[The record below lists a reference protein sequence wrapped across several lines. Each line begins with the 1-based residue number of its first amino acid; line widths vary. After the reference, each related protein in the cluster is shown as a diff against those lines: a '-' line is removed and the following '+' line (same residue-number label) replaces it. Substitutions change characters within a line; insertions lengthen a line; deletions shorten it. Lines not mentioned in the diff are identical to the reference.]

1 MNNTNKLKTKILV
14 INAGSSSLKYKLFN
28 MRNQSVLCAGIVERI
43 GEAGST
49 VTHTIFKENG
59 EGRSINVSLDFEDHT
74 QAIELVSRL
83 LMDKK
88 SALIEGE
95 DDLYA
100 IGHRVAHGGE
110 ILKENCLV
118 DERVLEK
125 INDTIPLAPLHNPAN
140 ISGIKAA
147 LTLFKNVPSI
157 AVFDTQFSNDIPAY
171 AYRYAVPER
180 FYEEHKVRR
189 YGFHGTSHRY
199 ISREL
204 AVLLKKRPEEINH
217 IVCHLGNGSSMTAVK
232 GGVCID
238 TSMGMTP
245 TAGLIMGTR
254 CGDIDPGLSQYLSEV
269 TGKSSKEIY
278 DIFNKESGLFGICGM
293 GDMRDIHK
301 AIQLGDDKAVLAFEM
316 LCYSIKKYI
325 GAYYAAL
332 GRVDVIVFTAGI
344 GENDAAL
351 RASCLENLEPLGIQ
365 LDVKANLSP
374 EKSARRISHEDS
386 RVQVWVI
393 PTDEEFEIA
402 NACCVLIQKGVARA

>member
-1 MNNTNKLKTKILV
+1 MNENKKTQTKVLV

-49 VTHTIFKENG
+49 VTHTILMESG
-59 EGRSINVSLDFEDHT
+59 EGKSINISVDFKDHT
-74 QAIELVSRL
+74 QAIQFVSGL
-83 LMDKK
+83 LTDKE

-118 DERVLEK
+118 DDRVLGK
-125 INDTIPLAPLHNPAN
+125 INETIPLAPLHNPAN
-140 ISGIKAA
+140 IAGIKAA
-147 LTLFKNVPSI
+147 LTLFKSVPSI
-157 AVFDTQFSNDIPAY
+157 AVFDTQFSNSIPPY
-171 AYRYAVPER
+171 AYRYAVPEK
-180 FYEEHKVRR
+180 FYEEYKVRR

-199 ISREL
+199 VSHEL
-204 AVLLKKRPEEINH
+204 AHQLKKSPKEINH

-254 CGDIDPGLSQYLSEV
+254 CGDIDPCLSQYLVEA

-278 DIFNKESGLFGICGM
+278 DIFNKDSGLLGICGT

-316 LCYSIKKYI
+316 LSYSIKKYI

-332 GRVDVIVFTAGI
+332 GRVDAIVFTAGI

-351 RASCLENLEPLGIQ
+351 RASCLENLESLGIQ
-365 LDVKANLSP
+365 LDEKANHSP
-374 EKSARRISHEDS
+374 KKSARRISHGDS
-386 RVQVWVI
+386 RVQVWVL
-393 PTDEEFEIA
+393 PTDEEIEIA
-402 NACCVLIQKGVARA
+402 NACCSLIEKKIA

>member
-1 MNNTNKLKTKILV
+1 MKKSKKPKTKVLV

-43 GEAGST
+43 GEAGSI
-49 VTHTIFKENG
+49 VTHTVIDERGKG
-59 EGRSINVSLDFEDHT
+59 KSINISMDFEDHT
-74 QAIELVSRL
+74 QAIQLVSGL
-83 LMDKK
+83 LTDKE

-118 DERVLEK
+118 DDRILGK
-125 INDTIPLAPLHNPAN
+125 INETVPLAPLHNPAN
-140 ISGIKAA
+140 IAGIKAA
-147 LTLFKNVPSI
+147 LTLFKHVPSI
-157 AVFDTQFSNDIPAY
+157 AVFDTQFSNSIPPY
-171 AYRYAVPER
+171 AYRYAIPEK
-180 FYEEHKVRR
+180 FYEEQKVRR

-199 ISREL
+199 VSREL
-204 AVLLKKRPEEINH
+204 ARLLQKRPEEINN

-254 CGDIDPGLSQYLSEV
+254 CGDIDPCLSQYLVEA

-278 DIFNKESGLFGICGM
+278 DIFNKDSGLLGICGT

-316 LCYSIKKYI
+316 LSYSIKKYI

-332 GRVDVIVFTAGI
+332 GRVDAIVFTAGI

-351 RASCLENLEPLGIQ
+351 RASCLENLESLGIQ
-365 LDVKANLSP
+365 LDEKSNLSQG
-374 EKSARRISHEDS
+374 KSARRISHIDS

-402 NACCVLIQKGVARA
+402 NACCTLIEKRVA